1 MVRIL
6 IDTYPE
12 VVSNCLI
19 QEIPHLEVVMDPG
32 RPPVFIREQLTICL
46 IERGALNMAIG
57 ETASSTLDTRDKAL
71 FQSLK
76 PNLISNRCAATKE
89 ASDCMRLAI
98 QNYARRLPGSKLPK
112 HPEIQ
117 HWGPCARNGLPINP
131 ESLQWKQRSRHF
143 WTLLCDNFRRKR
155 LVYRGTPWEIHY
167 AIYEEDEGRSVIAHH
182 KEIKHE
188 IVALQN
194 PKTRLTGAP
203 KPDPDMT
210 RSGLTRPH
218 WPLHGEAVDKIPQ
231 KDLNRLILKKGSLY
245 IGI

>member
-1 MVRIL
+1 MLRIL
-6 IDTYPE
+6 IDTCPE

-46 IERGALNMAIG
+46 IERGALNVAIG
-57 ETASSTLDTRDKAL
+57 KTASSTLDTRDKAL

-98 QNYARRLPGSKLPK
+98 QNYARRLPGSKLSK

-131 ESLQWKQRSRHF
+131 KSLQWKQRSRQS
-143 WTLLCDNFRRKR
+143 WTLLCDNFSSEKICLSR
-155 LVYRGTPWEIHY
+155 
-167 AIYEEDEGRSVIAHH
+167 D
-182 KEIKHE
+182 
-188 IVALQN
+188 ALG
-194 PKTRLTGAP
+194 K
-203 KPDPDMT
+203 
-210 RSGLTRPH
+210 
-218 WPLHGEAVDKIPQ
+218 
-231 KDLNRLILKKGSLY
+231 SLCS
-245 IGI
+245 I